1 MNFYFILFKIEKKFR
16 KGLFSSDLD
25 YGFDDWYRSAG
36 IDGWICR
43 NDQDCN
49 WIDDHLGCDD
59 RLFSSTN
66 LKVNFYTRTILLTR
80 KGIKLQ

>member
-1 MNFYFILFKIEKKFR
+1 MKFR

-59 RLFSSTN
+59 RLLSSTN
-66 LKVNFYTRTILLTR
+66 LKVILLTRTILFTR